1 MTTAILRELDG
12 SLGVVI
18 PSPLLEAL
26 GLKAGASLEIHTD
39 GRRIVLRPAGC
50 ARPTYTLAQ
59 LLDGLAP
66 DEPLPTDEAW
76 ERARPVGNEAIDAGW
91 VITACFPVESEGE
104 NSMGDIPVA
113 RAYLQEHAAERAERI
128 LDLLEVWA
136 AQARSPDLKRQGR
149 MALFGLGG
157 G

>member
-18 PSPLLEAL
+18 PSPLLEVL
-26 GLKAGASLEIHTD
+26 GLKAGAQLEIGTD
-39 GRRIVLRPAGC
+39 GRCIVLQPASH

-76 ERARPVGNEAIDAGW
+76 EQARPIGKEAI
-91 VITACFPVESEGE
+91 
-104 NSMGDIPVA
+104 
-113 RAYLQEHAAERAERI
+113 
-128 LDLLEVWA
+128 
-136 AQARSPDLKRQGR
+136 
-149 MALFGLGG
+149 
-157 G
+157 

>member
-39 GRRIVLRPAGC
+39 GGRIVLRPANC

-59 LLDGLAP
+59 LLDGLDP

-76 ERARPVGNEAIDAGW
+76 ERARPVGNETI
-91 VITACFPVESEGE
+91 
-104 NSMGDIPVA
+104 
-113 RAYLQEHAAERAERI
+113 
-128 LDLLEVWA
+128 
-136 AQARSPDLKRQGR
+136 
-149 MALFGLGG
+149 
-157 G
+157 